1 METRQVALLLV
12 PTSLLVRSAEG
23 RLEGEGV
30 GEAPMGIYVCQG
42 TRFSRSLPRAE
53 EMSTAWASERRSF
66 SVHPAP
72 RSKDQRLPARS
83 SGYLPDVP
91 KGEVHVLPSDDG
103 WRIEVDD
110 EERARS
116 IHPTQAEAIAKARK
130 IARGSERELCIHGRD
145 GQIRDRLYRA
155 DRDGPRNLAVS
166 LLTRNPLQ
174 TWKAWALAAVAL
186 VGGAITLGWIFR
198 ERSD

>member
-1 METRQVALLLV
+1 MRL
-12 PTSLLVRSAEG
+12 PTS
-23 RLEGEGV
+23 
-30 GEAPMGIYVCQG
+30 
-42 TRFSRSLPRAE
+42 
-53 EMSTAWASERRSF
+53 
-66 SVHPAP
+66 
-72 RSKDQRLPARS
+72 S
-83 SGYLPDVP
+83 SGYVPDVP
-91 KGEVHVLPSDDG
+91 QGEVHVLPSDDG

-155 DRDGPRNLAVS
+155 GRDGPRNRAVS
-166 LLTRNPLQ
+166 LLSRNPLQ

-186 VGGAITLGWIFR
+186 VGGAVILGWISR
-198 ERSD
+198 ERSN

>member
-1 METRQVALLLV
+1 M
-12 PTSLLVRSAEG
+12 
-23 RLEGEGV
+23 
-30 GEAPMGIYVCQG
+30 
-42 TRFSRSLPRAE
+42 
-53 EMSTAWASERRSF
+53 
-66 SVHPAP
+66 
-72 RSKDQRLPARS
+72 
-83 SGYLPDVP
+83 P

-110 EERARS
+110 EGRARS

-166 LLTRNPLQ
+166 LLSRNPLQ

-186 VGGAITLGWIFR
+186 VGAAVLLGWFR